1 MKRLLVLCLSLILV
15 LSGCSK
21 ISDFGGFVSRNSRM
35 DEDAVL
41 NLYSYIP
48 NTLNPYVT
56 NYDST
61 WDMLRLIYD
70 SLFETSL
77 DMSAVGVLASG
88 YTASEN
94 NTVYTVTLEKAK
106 FHGGK
111 DFTADDVIASV
122 FYAKNYSVP
131 YSKTLA
137 IVKYV
142 ERISDDTVVFRLS
155 EPNASFVNLLDF
167 PIMPANLD
175 AVDFDAENTEFIPIG
190 TGKYKIQDIEKGKKI
205 VLMRNDE
212 RDIGELPLIKTIEVS
227 LMGGS
232 ELPMYSFNSGSVDII
247 DSDTFKW
254 GDFGINIDYTFK
266 EYTSNNY
273 EFIGINHD
281 NVALDSAN
289 VRNALN
295 YALDKKHIADNI
307 KYSHV
312 KPVNSPV
319 NPDSYFSTVQ
329 YDKVDFD
336 LEQAKSIL
344 EKDGWLDL
352 DGDGVLDKVI
362 ENEIYSLSFDLIVNS
377 NNDER
382 IAVAR
387 YVAEALRKCQMNV
400 SVTALDFESYNNKIV
415 SGSYDLFIGGITI
428 PNDNDLRFMLKSTSV
443 VDKNNH
449 YNYLNTHLD
458 AILDKIA
465 LSQNSDELISNYG
478 EFQNFFENEFPHISL
493 YFENDAV
500 LCNTRIKPEIS
511 LTLSNVF
518 GGIQDIFIEKDETK
532 E

>member
-1 MKRLLVLCLSLILV
+1 MKRLLFLFLSLIFV

-21 ISDFGGFVSRNSRM
+21 MPDFGGFVSRNSRM

-61 WDMLRLIYD
+61 WDMLRLVYD
-70 SLFETSL
+70 SLFETAL
-77 DMSAVGVLASG
+77 DMSAVPVLASG
-88 YTASEN
+88 FVASEN
-94 NTVYTVTLEKAK
+94 NTVYTVTLEKTK

-131 YSKTLA
+131 YSKTLS
-137 IVKYV
+137 IVQYV
-142 ERISDDTVVFRLS
+142 EKKADDTVVFRLS
-155 EPNASFVNLLDF
+155 EPNSCFVNLLDF
-167 PIMPANLD
+167 PIMPANLEEI
-175 AVDFDAENTEFIPIG
+175 DFDANNEDFIPIG
-190 TGKYKIQDIEKGKKI
+190 TGKYKLQDIEKGKKI
-205 VLMRNDE
+205 TLMRNDD
-212 RDIGELPLIKTIEVS
+212 RNIGEKPIIKTIEIS

-232 ELPMYSFNSGSVDII
+232 ELPMYAFNSGSVDII

-254 GDFGINIDYTFK
+254 GDFGININYTTK

-281 NVALDSAN
+281 NIVLDSVS

-319 NPDSYFSTVQ
+319 NPDSYFSTVK
-329 YDKVDFD
+329 YDKVDYD
-336 LEQAKSIL
+336 AQQAKTIL

-352 DGDGVLDKVI
+352 NGDGVLDKVI
-362 ENEIYSLSFDLIVNS
+362 ENETYSLSFNMIVNGD
-377 NNDER
+377 NTER
-382 IAVAR
+382 VTVAR
-387 YVAEALRKCQMNV
+387 YVQDAYRKCGM
-400 SVTALDFESYNNKIV
+400 SIGVTVLDFETYNSRII
-415 SGSYDLFIGGITI
+415 SGDYDLFVGGVTL
-428 PNDNDLRFMLKSTSV
+428 PNDNDLRFMLRSTSIV
-443 VDKNNH
+443 GKSNH
-449 YNYLNTHLD
+449 YNYLNDHLD
-458 AILDKIA
+458 VILDKIA
-465 LSQNSDELISNYG
+465 MSENSEELISNYG

-493 YFENDAV
+493 YFENAAV
-500 LCNTRIKPEIS
+500 LCNTRVKPDIT
-511 LTLSNVF
+511 LTHSNVF
-518 GGIQDIFIEKDETK
+518 SGVQDIFIEKVEMK